1 MAKSKK
7 KQGPDTKAFFDFI
20 QEVSIE
26 KKLEQDKVI
35 ALLRDSFLSSYQKK
49 YGLHA
54 DLKVI
59 LEPEKHEVAV
69 VHRRLVAQKSSK
81 SDGQIAL
88 DEARKIR
95 PDAQIG
101 DFIEERHN
109 PLDFSR
115 AMASNTR
122 HFLMQ
127 RLRDLERE
135 IIYNEFRN
143 KEGELINGY
152 FLRWRDREVVYVDI
166 GRTEGVL
173 PRREQIPG
181 ERFRSGD
188 RVKALIKSVELR
200 RERSREPGPFILL
213 SRASPDFVRKLFEVE
228 IPEIYDGAVEI
239 INIVRQAGYRTKLLV
254 RSSRQDV
261 DPVGACVG
269 VKGVRIQSIVR
280 ELGNERIDIVN
291 FAQETQE
298 LLANALSP
306 AEVLEVRVDTRAKE
320 AFMVV
325 SDNSY
330 SIAIGN
336 AGHNVRLACQLT
348 GYNIL
353 VKSQSQFNEE
363 MASPEAKERMEALFQ
378 SEQKQKEEEETLTP
392 LTDIPSLTPRLVGLL
407 ESKGIKS
414 VEELVDLSEDYLAN
428 ISGIGKATAK
438 QIRRVLSETIEFEEV

>member
-7 KQGPDTKAFFDFI
+7 KQGPDAKAFFDFI
-20 QEVSIE
+20 QEISVE
-26 KKLEQDKVI
+26 KKLEQAKVMS
-35 ALLRDSFLSSYQKK
+35 LLKDSFLSSYQRK

-54 DLKVI
+54 DLEVI
-59 LEPEKHEVAV
+59 LNPEKHEVAV
-69 VHRRLVAQKSSK
+69 IHKRAVAQKSSQ

-88 DEARKIR
+88 TEARKTK
-95 PDAQIG
+95 PEAQLG
-101 DFIEERHN
+101 DIIEERHN

-115 AMASNTR
+115 AMANNTR

-135 IIYNEFRN
+135 IIYSEFRE

-200 RERSREPGPFILL
+200 KERSREPGPFILL

-291 FAQETQE
+291 FAQGTQE

-306 AEVLEVRVDTRAKE
+306 AEVLEVRLDATAKE

-325 SDNSY
+325 SDSSY
-330 SIAIGN
+330 SVAIGN
-336 AGHNVRLACQLT
+336 VGHNVRLACQLT

-353 VKSQSQFNEE
+353 VKSQTQFNEE
-363 MASPEAKERMEALFQ
+363 MASPEARERMEALFK
-378 SEQKQKEEEETLTP
+378 SEEKQKEEGEALTSLSEIP
-392 LTDIPSLTPRLVGLL
+392 GLTSRIVGLL

-414 VEELVDLSEDYLAN
+414 VEELVDLSEDYLA
-428 ISGIGKATAK
+428 GIPGVGKATAK
-438 QIRRVLSETIEFEEV
+438 QIRRVISEAVEFEEA